1 MSDQEVKP
9 SGDNEPGG
17 DEGKKEEK
25 KEEGG
30 EQGGHKEGEV
40 SEEAKKK
47 LEEKLKAYIKRRK
60 FRFVHHF
67 AGPRD
72 PLGAEIHRV
81 AKKKG
86 LIVEVI
92 AAEKDWRDDLCADE
106 PYNSHL
112 RWAREGLIDGYHAG
126 FPCSTFSRLRFRAG
140 PNLPEPVR
148 TRAEPYGRSSN
159 NEQQRR
165 ECDRGTVR
173 MARSVQMAEEVMK
186 TQTSLIVPKV
196 TTLENPPPSE
206 LEEHVSAWG
215 MAEVIGYLRLP
226 GIKISLFNTC
236 AYQADR
242 ARGDRHWKMQ
252 QFAGSLFGI
261 ESLNRECKCGN
272 SRHRPIIGKKES
284 RESGEYPWA
293 LCNSYALLLME
304 HFEKM
309 ATAEYLE
316 GRLKDEE
323 QFHDGAAT
331 SDAAATQMREKRRRE
346 GVRYSPTP
354 EEERQERKG
363 REAGEELKRRKMDEE
378 GHGSSRHD
386 EGGRSREERGRSRER
401 RSHDRRSGRKEQDVR
416 GRREKQ
422 DGRSEKK
429 ERSRSRG
436 AQEGPIKGRKGRRV
450 RQGRWRNQRTQ
461 RT

>member
-30 EQGGHKEGEV
+30 EQGGDKEGEV

-92 AAEKDWRDDLCADE
+92 AAEKDWGDDLCADE

-165 ECDRGTVR
+165 ECDRGTVM

-215 MAEVIGYLRLP
+215 MAEVIGYLRLA

-284 RESGEYPWA
+284 RESGEYPWE
-293 LCNSYALLLME
+293 LCNSYALLLTGMNRVLITFARTYE
-304 HFEKM
+304 VSYKC
-309 ATAEYLE
+309 YNI
-316 GRLKDEE
+316 
-323 QFHDGAAT
+323 
-331 SDAAATQMREKRRRE
+331 
-346 GVRYSPTP
+346 Y
-354 EEERQERKG
+354 
-363 REAGEELKRRKMDEE
+363 
-378 GHGSSRHD
+378 
-386 EGGRSREERGRSRER
+386 RS
-401 RSHDRRSGRKEQDVR
+401 KL
-416 GRREKQ
+416 
-422 DGRSEKK
+422 
-429 ERSRSRG
+429 
-436 AQEGPIKGRKGRRV
+436 
-450 RQGRWRNQRTQ
+450 
-461 RT
+461 